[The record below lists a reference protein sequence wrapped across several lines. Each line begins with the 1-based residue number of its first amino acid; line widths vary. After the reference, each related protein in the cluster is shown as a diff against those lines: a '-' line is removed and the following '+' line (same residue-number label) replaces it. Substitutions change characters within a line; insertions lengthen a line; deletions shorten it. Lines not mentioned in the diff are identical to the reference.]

1 MIISGKHLAD
11 DRHENYL
18 AASWDRR
25 RPGYFRKESHPPF
38 MRRIWNRRGG
48 YSWGAHADRVWTRW
62 IGRVRIARASA

>member
-1 MIISGKHLAD
+1 MIISGKHIAD

-38 MRRIWNRRGG
+38 MCRIWNRRGG
-48 YSWGAHADRVWTRW
+48 YSKHAHATRIWTDW
-62 IGRVRIARASA
+62 FGRMEIARASA